1 MPPPSLPSFQ
11 GCFRTL
17 RGVWGWLHLQLQLQP
32 LLLAN
37 PVFMVKRIVLAAHAT
52 ALIFS

>member
-17 RGVWGWLHLQLQLQP
+17 RGVWGWLHLQP